1 MRDQQEAWQK
11 CRRHGDSVHRPVP
24 LIFWL
29 VVIIAQKFDK
39 YANLRG
45 HVTAGTA
52 NPLKMI
58 PNNAASIA

>member
-1 MRDQQEAWQK
+1 MVIRSIAPF
-11 CRRHGDSVHRPVP
+11 G
-24 LIFWL
+24 LFLWL
-29 VVIIAQKFDK
+29 AVIIAQKFDK